1 MADPACATD
10 RRNNSVFARHNN
22 RLIGRSTNLAGAII
36 HRAMAAAGF
45 MIQSQV
51 SGEPIGVIHEWV
63 AKATA
68 GRPTRVGPSPGRAA
82 VDDRAG

>member
-1 MADPACATD
+1 MEAPARATD
-10 RRNNSVFARHNN
+10 RRNDSVFARHNN
-22 RLIGRSTNLAGAII
+22 RLIGRSTNLAGAVI

-51 SGEPIGVIHEWV
+51 SGEPIGVVHEWV
-63 AKATA
+63 DKETA
-68 GRPTRVGPSPGRAA
+68 GRPTCDGPSPGRAV